1 MKNKT
6 IEGCNVEI
14 DREYTQGSELHLSG
28 QSKQDSD
35 LQRLAMLCKSPM
47 PRSPETPLY
56 SSEDAFGHCKKNP
69 RPDDCNQPHYEYL
82 SLALPVNPAFPI
94 QIYGAVNVVDSR
106 FVMRAELLLSILRSV
121 ELISANATQSVGPAL
136 FDSLLREANALL
148 CAYQHI
154 VKAGRNP
161 EADQMQGEE

>member
-1 MKNKT
+1 MNNKT
-6 IEGCNVEI
+6 TEGCNEEI

-35 LQRLAMLCKSPM
+35 LQRLAMLCKP
-47 PRSPETPLY
+47 PTPNSPETPLC
-56 SSEDAFGHCKKNP
+56 SSEDACGHCKKNQ

-121 ELISANATQSVGPAL
+121 ELISANATRSGGPAL
-136 FDSLLREANALL
+136 FDSLLTEASDLL
-148 CAYQHI
+148 SAYQHT
-154 VKAGRNP
+154 VKADRNP
-161 EADQMQGEE
+161 EADQMQGEA